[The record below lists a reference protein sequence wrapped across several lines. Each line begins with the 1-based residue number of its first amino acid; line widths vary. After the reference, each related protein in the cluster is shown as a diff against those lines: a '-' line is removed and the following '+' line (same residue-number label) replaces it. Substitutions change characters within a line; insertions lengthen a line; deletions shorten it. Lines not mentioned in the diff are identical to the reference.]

1 MAGRGKGLLAAGAG
15 LVLGSFVGLTG
26 YAVLDLL
33 MKTGMDR
40 EEPKL
45 FRGMEAR
52 ISGSRGGPDYA
63 AALETLL
70 PPANGAW
77 LCRNSYGSSWGDGG
91 YFWVSYYDACISIP
105 IKPAYMPP
113 G

>member
-1 MAGRGKGLLAAGAG
+1 MKGRGKGFLAAGAG

-45 FRGMEAR
+45 LRGMEKR
-52 ISGSRGGPDYA
+52 ISGSRGGAAYA
-63 AALETLL
+63 AALEEAMAAQEERTT
-70 PPANGAW
+70 PPPW
-77 LCRNSYGSSWGDGG
+77 R
-91 YFWVSYYDACISIP
+91 
-105 IKPAYMPP
+105 KPWPP
-113 G
+113 RKSG